1 MFKKLVLLGFCIT
14 CFSYPAAQ
22 PESAA
27 VTSADKPIVLP
38 EISPRAFGVNPGEQH
53 IKALRDFAHAI
64 FAQYR
69 FIKNHIA
76 PLLSVS
82 VLLKLEGIR
91 EKLASVESS
100 LSLNAWNRLVFL
112 DQTPEYGFMFGE
124 EVGDKFFKKLEEIRR
139 ALSSGQDH
147 ELIIRTSAGIPIYA
161 ATVEG
166 IELLLKYRSLFIA
179 DTIDPQ
185 EKTLID
191 KICQDNTGTENLEVS
206 LLITLLKLKLER
218 SVYIESISKTEKQ
231 LLENQ
236 QEADYAFKV
245 VTENY
250 KLSEDL
256 YKSLT
261 RTQSLIIFFS
271 QSTLPA
277 EFIRLGVSD
286 PMLEARKR
294 QALAMYEQMQASL
307 YLEIRKQ
314 LREQIVR
321 TSKKNR
327 RVLVYSKTSKGELL
341 PMNLEPIIERNP
353 QVSETCLIQLPE
365 KPDKKSPVKHTTQK
379 SKRKGKKHK
388 EKTQA
393 ASPSVSPT
401 DSQQTEQQDEL
412 PVVEP
417 LSGHRIQ
424 EPVLVAQDTQQE
436 AHTSTTPIEHN
447 ASTVAAQ
454 CDSAPAPE
462 TPIEDRLSH
471 DTEQAGTSTRAI
483 QSTQFVLI
491 NIPYSDGRLLSRKAG
506 DTVVIDDC
514 CNKMHLHLF
523 QTDRFTRIPYKPVY
537 KPNVLIWFESAQKA
551 LHSRDIKSLS
561 EQNNT
566 LRIHRFSRLVDQF
579 IPTMG
584 VTKTVRS
591 RIPGHAPEREIA
603 IPGYVEFLESGK
615 RKSCVFAYL
624 VDSASNMCFHRNI
637 QFKGAQ
643 KIFAEL
649 CRLGCLKI
657 DHPSLDS

>member
-1 MFKKLVLLGFCIT
+1 MFKKLVLLGCCIT

-22 PESAA
+22 PESKT
-27 VTSADKPIVLP
+27 VTSADKTIVLP
-38 EISPRAFGVNPGEQH
+38 EISPRAFGVNPDEQY
-53 IKALRDFAHAI
+53 IKALRDFTHAI

-69 FIKNHIA
+69 FIKNYI
-76 PLLSVS
+76 
-82 VLLKLEGIR
+82 KLEGIR
-91 EKLASVESS
+91 EKLASIESS
-100 LSLNAWNRLVFL
+100 LDLNALNRVALL
-112 DQTPEYGFMFGE
+112 DQTPEYGFMLGE

-139 ALSSGQDH
+139 ALASKQDH
-147 ELIIRTSAGIPIYA
+147 ELIIRTPSRIPIYA
-161 ATVEG
+161 ATIEG
-166 IELLLKYRSLFIA
+166 IKLLLKYRSLFIE
-179 DTIDPQ
+179 DDIDP
-185 EKTLID
+185 KYKPLID
-191 KICQDNTGTENLEVS
+191 KIYQDNIGTANPEV
-206 LLITLLKLKLER
+206 LFLVIMLKLKLER
-218 SVYIESISKTEKQ
+218 SICIEEISATEKQ

-236 QEADYAFKV
+236 QEADYASKV

-250 KLSEDL
+250 KFSEDL

-261 RTQSLIIFFS
+261 RTKNLIIFFS
-271 QSTLPA
+271 QSTLPE
-277 EFIRLGVSD
+277 EFRRLGVSD
-286 PMLEARKR
+286 LMSEARKK

-307 YLEIRKQ
+307 YSEIRKQ

-327 RVLVYSKTSKGELL
+327 RVLVYSKTSQGELL

-353 QVSETCLIQLPE
+353 QSSETCLIQLPE

-379 SKRKGKKHK
+379 SKGKGKKHK
-388 EKTQA
+388 EKTHVT
-393 ASPSVSPT
+393 SSSVSPT
-401 DSQQTEQQDEL
+401 GSQQTEQQDEL
-412 PVVEP
+412 SVVES
-417 LSGHRIQ
+417 LSVHRIQ
-424 EPVLVAQDTQQE
+424 EPVLVTQDTQEE
-436 AHTSTTPIEHN
+436 AHTSAAPIEHN
-447 ASTVAAQ
+447 TSTMIVQ
-454 CDSAPAPE
+454 VDSAPAPDA
-462 TPIEDRLSH
+462 PIEDRPS
-471 DTEQAGTSTRAI
+471 DDAEQAGTSARAV
-483 QSTQFVLI
+483 QSTQLVLI
-491 NIPYSDGRLLSRKAG
+491 NIPYSDGRILSHKAG

-523 QTDRFTRIPYKPVY
+523 QTDRFTRISYKPVY

-551 LHSRDIKSLS
+551 LRARDIKSLS

-584 VTKTVRS
+584 VTKTEPS

-624 VDSASNMCFHRNI
+624 VDSASNKCFHRNI